1 MQATGGCNVSEPRN
15 WVKKDPTQENVF
27 WPTDEL
33 KKRAWVSD
41 ESIYAEA
48 SADPVAFWSERAEEL
63 HWFKKWDKAYDFA
76 PHAYKWFV
84 GAQTNL
90 SYNSLDRHIQAG
102 NGDRIALIW
111 EPEPTGE
118 PALKLTYKQ
127 LYERVCKL
135 ANGLKS
141 LGVKKGDRVGIYL
154 PMIPEAVIAMQACAR
169 IGAPHSVVFSA
180 FSPDSLRD
188 RMDDAGAKVLIT
200 ADGYYRRGKAIP
212 LKKNADEGVSGT
224 PVEKVVVVK
233 RLDGSAPMT
242 PGRDIWYDE
251 LVASAAGD
259 CPAEPLD
266 SEHLSF
272 LLYTSGTTGKPK
284 GIMHTTGGYAVQS
297 YATAKWNFDLHP
309 GDVYW
314 CTADVG
320 WITGHTYIN
329 YGPLMNGVTTLLY
342 EGSPDAP
349 DFGRMWAIIEKHR
362 VTQLYTAPTAIR
374 MFVKWGDEWPAKYD
388 LTSLRLLGTVGEP
401 INVDAWMWYFE
412 KIGGGRCP
420 IIDTWWQTETGA
432 NMVNNLPG
440 IGPFIPTVAGR
451 AFPGILGDILDSSG
465 QSLKPGEGGYLS
477 IFNPF
482 PPALT
487 RGIYGDMERFQA
499 QYFSDYGPERYFTSD
514 GARKDEMGNFR
525 ITGRVD
531 DVMNVAGHRLA
542 TAEVESALAQNDK
555 VSEVA
560 VVSKPHDLKGEVP
573 VAFVLLRKG
582 IDPSDEIR
590 KELLATVNKVIGPTG
605 RPEEIVFAHDV
616 PKTRS
621 GKIMRRVLKALVRD
635 EPVGDLTTLQNPESV
650 DQLKKLVSHKA

>member
-1 MQATGGCNVSEPRN
+1 
-15 WVKKDPTQENVF
+15 
-27 WPTDEL
+27 L

-41 ESIYAEA
+41 EAIYKQAA
-48 SADPVAFWSERAEEL
+48 ADPVAFWSQQAEEL
-63 HWFKKWDKAYDFA
+63 HWFKKWDKAYDPA
-76 PHAYKWFV
+76 PYAYKWFV
-84 GAQTNL
+84 GGKINL

-102 NGDRIALIW
+102 NGDRVAIIW
-111 EPEPTGE
+111 EPEPMNE
-118 PALKLTYKQ
+118 KPLHITYKE
-127 LYERVCKL
+127 LHERVCRL
-135 ANGLKS
+135 SNGLKS

-154 PMIPEAVIAMQACAR
+154 PMIPEAVVAMQACAR

-180 FSPDSLRD
+180 FSPESLRD
-188 RMDDAGAKVLIT
+188 RLDDAGAKVLIT
-200 ADGYYRRGKAIP
+200 ADGYYRRGKPID
-212 LKKNADEGVSGT
+212 LKKAAEQGAEGT
-224 PVEKVVVVK
+224 KVEKIIVVK
-233 RLDGSAPMT
+233 RLGGSAPMKA
-242 PGRDIWYDE
+242 GRDIWYHD
-251 LVASAAGD
+251 LIAKASAD

-266 SEHLSF
+266 AEHLSY

-297 YATAKWNFDLHP
+297 YATAKWNFDMHP
-309 GDVYW
+309 GDIYW

-320 WITGHTYIN
+320 WVTGHTYIN
-329 YGPLMNGVTTLLY
+329 YGPLMNGITSFMY
-342 EGSPDAP
+342 EGSPDMP
-349 DFGRMWAIIEKHR
+349 DYGRMWDMIQRHKI
-362 VTQLYTAPTAIR
+362 TQLYTAPTLIR
-374 MFVKWGDEWPAKYD
+374 MLIKQGDEWPAKYD
-388 LTSLRLLGTVGEP
+388 LSSLRILGTVGEP

-451 AFPGILGDILDSSG
+451 GFPGIVGDILDSGG
-465 QSLKPGEGGYLS
+465 QSMKVNEGGYLA
-477 IFNPF
+477 IFSPF

-487 RGIYGDMERFQA
+487 RGIYGDMDRFKT

-582 IDPSDEIR
+582 IEPSEEIR
-590 KELLATVNKVIGPTG
+590 KDLLATVNRVIGPTG
-605 RPEEIVFAHDV
+605 RPEEIIFVHDV

-621 GKIMRRVLKALVRD
+621 GKIMRRILKSLVRD
-635 EPVGDLTTLQNPESV
+635 EPVGDLTTLLNPETV
-650 DQLKKLVSHKA
+650 EELKKAVGYKG

>member
-1 MQATGGCNVSEPRN
+1 VSEATQ
-15 WVKKDPTQENVF
+15 WVKKDPSQENVF
-27 WPTDEL
+27 WPTDEM
-33 KKRAWVSD
+33 KQQTWVSD
-41 ESIYAEA
+41 AAIYDQAK
-48 SADPVAFWSERAEEL
+48 ADPEAFWAERAKEL
-63 HWFKKWDKAYDFA
+63 HWFKPWEKAYDFS

-84 GAQTNL
+84 GGKTNL
-90 SYNSLDRHIQAG
+90 SYNSLDRHIEAG
-102 NGDRIALIW
+102 KGDNIALIW
-111 EPEPTGE
+111 EPEPVDE
-118 PALKLTYKQ
+118 PALKLTYSD
-127 LYERVCKL
+127 LLDRVSRL
-135 ANGLKS
+135 ANALKK
-141 LGVKKGDRVGIYL
+141 LGVSKGDPVGIYL
-154 PMIPEAVIAMQACAR
+154 PMIPEAVVAMQACAR

-188 RMDDAGAKVLIT
+188 RMVDAGAKVLIT
-200 ADGYYRRGKAIP
+200 ADGYYRRGKAIG
-212 LKKNADEGVSGT
+212 LKKNADLGVADS
-224 PVEKVVVVK
+224 PIEKVVVVQ

-242 PGRDIWYDE
+242 AGRDVWYHDI
-251 LVASAAGD
+251 VADVSAD
-259 CPAEPLD
+259 CPAEELD
-266 SEHLSF
+266 SEDLSF

-284 GIMHTTGGYAVQS
+284 GIMHTTGGYAVQA
-297 YATAKWNFDLHP
+297 YTTAKWNFDMHE

-329 YGPLMNGVTTLLY
+329 YAPLMNGVTTLVF

-349 DFGRMWAIIEKHR
+349 DYGRFWAIIEKHK

-374 MFVKWGDEWPAKYD
+374 MFVKWGDEWPEKYD
-388 LTSLRLLGTVGEP
+388 LSSLRILGTVGEP

-432 NMVNNLPG
+432 NMVNSLPG
-440 IGPFIPTVAGR
+440 IGPFVPTIAGR
-451 AFPGILGDILDSSG
+451 AFPGIVGEILDSG
-465 QSLKPGEGGYLS
+465 GVPVEPGSGGYLAIYS
-477 IFNPF
+477 PF

-487 RGIYGDMERFQA
+487 RGIYGDMDRFKA
-499 QYFSDYGPERYFTSD
+499 QYFAEYGPERYFTSD
-514 GARKDEMGNFR
+514 GARRDEVGNIR

-560 VVSKPHDLKGEVP
+560 VVSRPHDLKGEVP
-573 VAFVLLRKG
+573 VAFVLLRGG
-582 IDPSDEIR
+582 IEPSDDIR
-590 KELLATVNKVIGPTG
+590 KELIATVNQVIGPTG
-605 RPEEIVFAHDV
+605 RPDQIIFATDV

-621 GKIMRRVLKALVRD
+621 GKIMRRVLKALVRN

-650 DQLKKLVSHKA
+650 EKLKEQVGHDA

>member
-1 MQATGGCNVSEPRN
+1 MSEPIK
-15 WVKKDPTQENVF
+15 WVKKDPAKENVF
-27 WPTDEL
+27 WPTEDM
-33 KKRAWVSD
+33 KKQAWVAD

-48 SADPVAFWSERAEEL
+48 KADPVKFWAKHAEEL
-63 HWFKKWDKAYDFA
+63 HWFKKWDKDYEFA
-76 PHAYKWFV
+76 PQAYKWFV
-84 GAQTNL
+84 GGKINL
-90 SYNSLDRHIQAG
+90 SYNSLDRHIEAG
-102 NGDRIALIW
+102 HGDRIAIIW
-111 EPEPTGE
+111 EPEPTDE
-118 PALKLTYKQ
+118 PALRITYSELHKLVSKF
-127 LYERVCKL
+127 
-135 ANGLKS
+135 ANVLKD
-141 LGVKKGDRVGIYL
+141 LGVRKGDRVGIYL

-188 RMDDAGAKVLIT
+188 RLIDAGAKVLIT
-200 ADGYYRRGKAIP
+200 ADGYYRRGKQIN
-212 LKKNADEGVSGT
+212 LKKNADAGIEGT
-224 PVEKVVVVK
+224 DVEKVVVVK
-233 RLDGSAPMT
+233 RLDGSAAMT
-242 PGRDIWYDE
+242 PGRDVWYHE
-251 LVASAAGD
+251 LMQGASDD
-259 CPAEPLD
+259 CPAEELD
-266 SEHLSF
+266 AEDLAF

-297 YATAKWNFDLHP
+297 YLTAKWNFDLHE
-309 GDVYW
+309 GDIFW

-329 YGPLMNGVTTLLY
+329 YAPLMNGVTTVIY

-349 DFGRMWAIIEKHR
+349 DYGRMWAIIDKHKI
-362 VTQLYTAPTAIR
+362 TQLYTAPTAIR
-374 MFVKWGDEWPAKYD
+374 MFIKWGDEWPAKHD
-388 LTSLRLLGTVGEP
+388 LSSLRLLGTVGEP
-401 INVDAWMWYFE
+401 INVDAWLWYFD

-432 NMVNNLPG
+432 NMVNSLPG

-451 AFPGILGDILDSSG
+451 PFPGVIADILDSG
-465 QSLKPGEGGYLS
+465 GTPVNTGDGGYLT

-487 RGIYGDMERFQA
+487 RGIYGDMERFKN

-514 GARKDEMGNFR
+514 GARKDEMGNIR

-560 VVSKPHDLKGEVP
+560 VVSRPHELKGEVP
-573 VAFVLLRKG
+573 VAFVLLKAG
-582 IDPSDEIR
+582 ITPSEEIR
-590 KELLATVNKVIGPTG
+590 KELMNTVTKVIGPTG
-605 RPEEIVFAHDV
+605 RPDEIIFVDDV

-621 GKIMRRVLKALVRD
+621 GKIMRRVLKALVRND
-635 EPVGDLTTLQNPESV
+635 PIGDITTLQNPDSV
-650 DQLKKLVSHKA
+650 DHLKQVVGYKG